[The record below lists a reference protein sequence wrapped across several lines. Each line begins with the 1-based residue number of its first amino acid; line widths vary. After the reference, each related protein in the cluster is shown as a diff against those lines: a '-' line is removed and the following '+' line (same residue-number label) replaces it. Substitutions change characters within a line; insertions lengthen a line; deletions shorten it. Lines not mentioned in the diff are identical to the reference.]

1 MIDIHCHILPRLDD
15 GAFSL
20 DESVLMAEG
29 AFECGTRG
37 IVCTPHSG
45 PYSAQEL
52 VSAFVELKNTL
63 RSLAIPI
70 ELYLGQEIY
79 LTENYAMQIRDI
91 ANGYPITI
99 NGTDYALVEFI
110 PDAHSRIIR
119 DSVDLLVAEG
129 ITPIIAHPERYAAI
143 TEDLYLAD
151 RLKASGALLQLN
163 KGSLR
168 GAFGHYAKQTAS
180 YLLDER
186 MADFVA
192 SDAHS
197 PYERTTKMRD
207 AHAYISERYSIDYAD
222 YLMQNNPAQ
231 VIAGSKIIPCNF

>member
-45 PYSAQEL
+45 PYSAEEL
-52 VSAFVELKNTL
+52 VSTFIELKNTL
-63 RSLAIPI
+63 GSLAIPI

-79 LTENYAMQIRDI
+79 LTENYTMQIRDI
-91 ANGYPITI
+91 GNGYPITI

-110 PDAHSRIIR
+110 PDAHSRILR

-151 RLKASGALLQLN
+151 RLKASGALFQLN

-168 GAFGHYAKQTAS
+168 GVFGHYAKQTAA

-197 PYERTTKMRD
+197 PYERTAKMRD

-222 YLMQNNPAQ
+222 YLMQENPALVLANQ
-231 VIAGSKIIPCNF
+231 TIYSYNR

>member
-20 DESVLMAEG
+20 DESRIMAED
-29 AFECGTRG
+29 AYACGTRG

-45 PYSAQEL
+45 PYLAEEL
-52 VSAFVELKNTL
+52 VSTFLELKNHLKTFDV
-63 RSLAIPI
+63 PI

-79 LTENYAMQIRDI
+79 LTENYAMQIRDV
-91 ANGYPITI
+91 AGGYPVTI

-110 PDAHSRIIR
+110 PDAHSRILR
-119 DSVDLLVAEG
+119 HSVELLRAEG
-129 ITPIIAHPERYAAI
+129 IIPIIAHPERYGAI
-143 TEDLYLAD
+143 VEDVYLAD

-168 GAFGHYAKQTAS
+168 GAFGHYARMTAS

-197 PYERTTKMRD
+197 PYERTTKLREV
-207 AHAYISERYSIDYAD
+207 HAFISEQYSIDYAD
-222 YLMQNNPAQ
+222 LLLEKNPAR
-231 VIAGSKIIPCNF
+231 VIEGKEILSCNY

>member
-29 AFECGTRG
+29 AYECGTRG

-45 PYSAQEL
+45 PYGPEKLAD
-52 VSAFVELKNTL
+52 AFFELKKAL
-63 RSLAIPI
+63 ASLSIPI
-70 ELYLGQEIY
+70 DLYVGQEIY

-91 ANGYPITI
+91 ANGFPITI

-110 PDAHSRIIR
+110 PDAHSRILR
-119 DSVDLLVAEG
+119 DSVERLAAEG
-129 ITPIIAHPERYAAI
+129 ITPIIAHPERYAAV

-168 GAFGHYAKQTAS
+168 GAFGHYARQTAS
-180 YLLDER
+180 YLLEER
-186 MADFVA
+186 LADFVA

-197 PYERTTKMRD
+197 PYERTAKMRD

-222 YLMQNNPAQ
+222 YLMQENPAR
-231 VIAGSKIIPCNF
+231 VIAGSKIQPCSY

>member
-20 DESVLMAEG
+20 DESRIMAED
-29 AFECGTRG
+29 AYACGTRG

-45 PYSAQEL
+45 PYLAEEL
-52 VSAFVELKNTL
+52 VSTFLELKNHLKTFDV
-63 RSLAIPI
+63 PI

-79 LTENYAMQIRDI
+79 LTENYTMQIRDI
-91 ANGYPITI
+91 GNGYPITI

-110 PDAHSRIIR
+110 PDAHSRILR

-151 RLKASGALLQLN
+151 RLKASGALFQLN

-168 GAFGHYAKQTAS
+168 GVFGHYAKQTAA

-197 PYERTTKMRD
+197 PYERTAKMRD

-222 YLMQNNPAQ
+222 YLMQENPALVLANQ
-231 VIAGSKIIPCNF
+231 TIYSYNR